1 MSIFA
6 KSILQLLS
14 LFIRNYYRIYNWQK
28 SCDRS
33 IFSLQP
39 VSQLFCQ
46 LRTLPKI
53 NINWKWRFS
62 TKDKCIEKDDFLL
75 KTHFVWLYNV
85 FISQKVITIPSLY
98 PPLKYIL
105 SFYPQ
110 MRCRN
115 SFIWIFALDFHCIHN
130 YDRIRNWQKSCDGSI
145 FSLHI
150 LIFVS

>member
-1 MSIFA
+1 MELKNDIEN
-6 KSILQLLS
+6 
-14 LFIRNYYRIYNWQK
+14 RVRISWNNHMWNEKIY
-28 SCDRS
+28 
-33 IFSLQP
+33 L
-39 VSQLFCQ
+39 SQLFCQ

-53 NINWKWRFS
+53 NINWKWMFS

-75 KTHFVWLYNV
+75 KTHFVRLYNV

-115 SFIWIFALDFHCIHN
+115 SFIWIFALHFHCIRN
-130 YDRIRNWQKSCDGSI
+130 YDRISNWQKSCDGSI
-145 FSLHI
+145 FSLHMFSLLISKEKIISI
-150 LIFVS
+150 LF